1 MTKKYLSEIPDLDNH
16 YNREFMWNQHP
27 TDPMIF
33 VIYHWGKPV
42 MSFFLG
48 EAIEAAGYKHVMQH
62 VNECN
67 KTPWLHRWQKERKNM
82 EYADVV
88 NILKKDYENG

>member
-1 MTKKYLSEIPDLDNH
+1 MKYLSDIPILKDH
-16 YNREFMWNQHP
+16 YDQEFTWNQHP

-48 EAIEAAGYKHVMQH
+48 EAIESAGYKHVMQH
-62 VNECN
+62 IDDCN
-67 KTPWLHRWQKERKNM
+67 RTPWLHRWHKERKDF
-82 EYADVV
+82 EYKDVV
-88 NILKKDYENG
+88 DILTKDYE